1 MAKDIQIISE
11 EDPRN
16 AHVCRFTSTRTLYV
30 GTRTVTNS
38 EEATGLPLA
47 QRLLGIAGVVRLQ
60 LIGHLLVVTK
70 SSERE
75 WIELTTEIKSVLT
88 EYLLS
93 GLALTTDQVHDQ
105 MMLVGRS
112 TREKIQYLIDTHIN
126 PGIAE
131 HGGFVRVVDL
141 NNDIVYLRMGGGC
154 QGCGAADFTLRQ
166 GIETIIKGSVPEI
179 NRIID
184 VTNHSDGMNPYYKR
198 PTQNE

>member
-1 MAKDIQIISE
+1 M
-11 EDPRN
+11 N
-16 AHVCRFTSTRTLYV
+16 L
-30 GTRTVTNS
+30 

-47 QRLLGIAGVVRLQ
+47 QRLLGITGVVRLQ

-93 GLALTTDQVHDQ
+93 SLALTTDQVHDQ
-105 MMLVGRS
+105 MMLLGRS

-179 NRIID
+179 SQIID

-198 PTQNE
+198 PTQN